1 MLYDS
6 LTLAEAEREFERL
19 DFELESLQKAAIKPE
34 LQEEL
39 KQLLERLRLRIQSLK
54 ERR

>member
-19 DFELESLQKAAIKPE
+19 DFELESLQKAAIEPE
-34 LQEEL
+34 RQEEV
-39 KQLLERLRLRIQSLK
+39 KQHLERLRLRIESLK
-54 ERR
+54 EQM